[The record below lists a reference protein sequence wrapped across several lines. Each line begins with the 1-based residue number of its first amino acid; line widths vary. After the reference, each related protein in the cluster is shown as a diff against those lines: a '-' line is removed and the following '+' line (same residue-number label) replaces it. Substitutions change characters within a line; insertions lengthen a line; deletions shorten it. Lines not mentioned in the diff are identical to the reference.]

1 MRPQSLPAK
10 KLSAFSIVEVLV
22 SAAIFSLVILLI
34 FGTYVLTLKLTRDGR
49 ETSVASN
56 LVGQMVDAVR
66 ATAFDDITLDA
77 NPSAVATSK
86 LPGGLTKTYV
96 SLYEN
101 NDKIKEIKIDIYWDH
116 REENRAISLTTLIT
130 KGGLSNV
137 GLSGQGAPEE

>member
-1 MRPQSLPAK
+1 MRPPSLPAK
-10 KLSAFSIVEVLV
+10 QLSAFSIVEVLV

-77 NPSAVATSK
+77 SPTAVANSK

-116 REENRAISLTTLIT
+116 REESRAISLTTLIT
-130 KGGLSNV
+130 QGGLSNV

>member
-1 MRPQSLPAK
+1 MRHLSLLAK
-10 KLSAFSIVEVLV
+10 KQSAFSIVEVLV

-56 LVGQMVDAVR
+56 LVEQMVDAVR
-66 ATAFDDITLDA
+66 ATPFDDITLDA
-77 NPSAVATSK
+77 NPTAVAISK

-130 KGGLSNV
+130 QGGLSNV